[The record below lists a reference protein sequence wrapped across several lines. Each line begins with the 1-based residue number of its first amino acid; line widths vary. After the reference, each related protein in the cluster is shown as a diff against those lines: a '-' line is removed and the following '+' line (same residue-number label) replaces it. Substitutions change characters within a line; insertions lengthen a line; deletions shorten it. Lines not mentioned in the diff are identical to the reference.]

1 MYRSAVLGVIGV
13 LLLLLAGAC
22 ADEGADGPGQ
32 ATPSPTASPTS
43 TTASPGDADLSL
55 GQTCEAERFMID
67 YPTGWWT
74 NSGDE
79 APPCRLFHPEEQ
91 RVQAESLHYAVR
103 VFIDNVAFDRAPG
116 QNDDEAG
123 PETRSREQTTIEGRR
138 AVVIETRSTG
148 EGLSPEGTLQYAY
161 IIDLD
166 GQIFIIET
174 HSTGD
179 TDYERDKQLIDRM
192 VDTLELSTAP
202 AFQSEAATA
211 EGSGPQVNVNDVD
224 VSTADG
230 YDQVVFQ
237 IGGAGTAG
245 WLVEYVDEPRQQ
257 GSGRPVELAGDA
269 ALHVFIRHTGY
280 PQDTGIDAYE
290 RPERIDG
297 TEVIREVVYTS
308 IYEGDTE
315 FFVGVD
321 EQRPFRVF
329 RLDDPARVVLH
340 VRHADAS

>member
-1 MYRSAVLGVIGV
+1 MDKSTVLGVIGV

-22 ADEGADGPGQ
+22 VDEGADGPGQ
-32 ATPSPTASPTS
+32 ATSSPTS
-43 TTASPGDADLSL
+43 TTASPRDADLSL
-55 GQTCEAERFMID
+55 AQACEADRFTID

-91 RVQAESLHYAVR
+91 RVQAESLHYAVQ
-103 VFIDNVAFDRAPG
+103 VFIDNVTFDRAVG

-123 PETRSREQTTIEGRR
+123 PETLSREQTTIEGRQ

-166 GQIFIIET
+166 GEIFIIET
-174 HSTGD
+174 HSTGG
-179 TDYERDKQLIDRM
+179 TDYERDKQLVDRM
-192 VDTLELSTAP
+192 VDTLRFSTAS
-202 AFQSEAATA
+202 AFQTDAAIA
-211 EGSGPQVNVNDVD
+211 EGSGPQVNAIDVD

-230 YDQVVFQ
+230 YDQVAFQ
-237 IGGAGTAG
+237 MGGEGAAG

-280 PQDTGIDAYE
+280 PQDTGIDAYQH
-290 RPERIDG
+290 PERIDG
-297 TEVIREVVYTS
+297 TDVIREVVYTN

-321 EQRPFRVF
+321 AQRPFRVF
-329 RLDDPARVVLH
+329 RLDDPARVVLR